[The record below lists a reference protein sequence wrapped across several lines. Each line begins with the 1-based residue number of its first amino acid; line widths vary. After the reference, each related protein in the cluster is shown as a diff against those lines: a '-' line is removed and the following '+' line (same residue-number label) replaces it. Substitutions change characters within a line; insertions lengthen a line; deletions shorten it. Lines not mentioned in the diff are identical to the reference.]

1 MANWHGVTMEQTAR
15 GRGGAGRGGAPGYCR
30 AGESSVL
37 LELIVEFNRKGT

>member
-1 MANWHGVTMEQTAR
+1 MEQTAQ
-15 GRGGAGRGGAPGYCR
+15 GRGGGGGGGGGGGAPGYCR